1 VAVIDGLLAGLDD
14 LYFLLRGAA
23 SLGSRPL
30 FTRGWGND
38 AAIDAVIARF
48 RARGRPVEVK
58 PAWDSAW
65 IERNGHRFRD
75 GAFESPVYGAFLPRE
90 CATARFR
97 LYMPPQHPSQV
108 VVAVPTRFEE
118 GYRMREAMALRL
130 AERGIGSLL
139 LESPFMGSRRPAY
152 QPSVMLSTFS
162 DFVLMGGAAIEEARS
177 VLQWLQQRDFRGI
190 CVTGLSLG
198 GFLAAVAGAL
208 AAPPVAIVTFLAPHD
223 GNVVYLDGLS
233 RKLCD
238 WARMQKTCGTPDPVI
253 GKFRAVFEAISLE
266 RLPEPAGGSRV
277 IAVAALHDRIVPP
290 DSYRQM
296 GRLWP
301 SCEMRWIR
309 GGHVS
314 SIMRPKAHLV
324 AVLDALRDDSLGKS
338 AGAEVSAVTI

>member
-1 VAVIDGLLAGLDD
+1 MAAIDGLLAGLDD
-14 LYFLLRGAA
+14 LYFLLKGIASRGAP
-23 SLGSRPL
+23 PL
-30 FTRGWGND
+30 FTRGWGD
-38 AAIDAVIARF
+38 DAVIEAVVSRF

-75 GAFESPVYGAFLPRE
+75 GAFESPVYGRFLPRE

-97 LYMPPQHPSQV
+97 FYMPPQHPSRV
-108 VVAVPTRFEE
+108 VVAVATRFEE
-118 GYRMREAMALRL
+118 GYRMREAMAVQL
-130 AERGIGSLL
+130 AAHGIGCLL

-152 QPSVMLSTFS
+152 QPSVMLCTFS
-162 DFVLMGGAAIEEARS
+162 DFVLMGASAIEEARS
-177 VLQWLQQRDFRGI
+177 VIQWLQQRDFPGI
-190 CVTGLSLG
+190 CITGLSLG

-208 AAPPVAIVTFLAPHD
+208 AAPSVAIVTFLAPHD

-238 WARMQKTCGTPDPVI
+238 WTQMQKTCGTAAPVTE
-253 GKFRAVFEAISLE
+253 KFRAVFEAISLE
-266 RLPEPAGGSRV
+266 RLPEPAGGRRV

-290 DSYRQM
+290 SSYRQM

-301 SCEMRWIR
+301 RCEMRWIR

-314 SIMRPKAHLV
+314 SIMRPKVHL
-324 AVLDALRDDSLGKS
+324 AAILDALRTDLR
-338 AGAEVSAVTI
+338 EEPVLRFQL